1 VTILTPGRN
10 RRDGKILS
18 NSFQKEQ
25 KQELLPTIIIREENT
40 KDIRKTTDNSAREIL
55 VHVQADNYSPE
66 KCIEMFTSVDKGNKV
81 PRCLEGKKQESEV
94 VALSR
99 LIEDVHRD
107 LQIAFA
113 EDLYLYCQANNIDFT
128 ELRAALNTKWNVN
141 VPDLKGVIVHSIK
154 RDGSKMLLN
163 YSSKLSG
170 SKIINAIFNVD
181 HEYRKCKKITDD
193 DIH

>member
-1 VTILTPGRN
+1 VTILTSGRN

-25 KQELLPTIIIREENT
+25 KQELLPTIMIREENT

-99 LIEDVHRD
+99 LIEDAFRLP
-107 LQIAFA
+107 LQKIS
-113 EDLYLYCQANNIDFT
+113 IS
-128 ELRAALNTKWNVN
+128 
-141 VPDLKGVIVHSIK
+141 IVK
-154 RDGSKMLLN
+154 Q
-163 YSSKLSG
+163 
-170 SKIINAIFNVD
+170 
-181 HEYRKCKKITDD
+181 IT
-193 DIH
+193 

>member
-1 VTILTPGRN
+1 MTILTSERN
-10 RRDGKILS
+10 GRDGKIWS

-25 KQELLPTIIIREENT
+25 KQELLPTIITREENT
-40 KDIRKTTDNSAREIL
+40 REIRKTTDNSVREIL
-55 VHVQADNYSPE
+55 VHVQADNYNPE

-81 PRCLEGKKQESEV
+81 SRCLEGKKQESELIV
-94 VALSR
+94 LSR
-99 LIEDVHRD
+99 LIKDAHKD

-113 EDLYLYCQANNIDFT
+113 EDLYLYCQANNI

-141 VPDLKGVIVHSIK
+141 VPDLTGGIVHSIK
-154 RDGSKMLLN
+154 REGSKMPVN

>member
-1 VTILTPGRN
+1 VTILTSGRN

-25 KQELLPTIIIREENT
+25 RQELSPTIIIQEENT
-40 KDIRKTTDNSAREIL
+40 KDIRKATDNSAREIL

-99 LIEDVHRD
+99 LIEDVH
-107 LQIAFA
+107 AFA
-113 EDLYLYCQANNIDFT
+113 EDLYLYSQANNLDFT

-181 HEYRKCKKITDD
+181 HEYRKSKKITDD

>member
-1 VTILTPGRN
+1 VTILTSERN
-10 RRDGKILS
+10 RRDRKILS
-18 NSFQKEQ
+18 NSFQKEH
-25 KQELLPTIIIREENT
+25 KQELLPTLKTLEENT

-55 VHVQADNYSPE
+55 VHVQADNNNPK
-66 KCIEMFTSVDKGNKV
+66 KCIELFTSVDKGNKV

-94 VALSR
+94 IALSR

-107 LQIAFA
+107 LRIAFA

-141 VPDLKGVIVHSIK
+141 VPDPKGGIVHSIK
-154 RDGSKMLLN
+154 RDGNKMLLN
-163 YSSKLSG
+163 YNSKLSG
-170 SKIINAIFNVD
+170 SKIIDAIFNVD
-181 HEYRKCKKITDD
+181 HEYRKSKKITDN

>member
-1 VTILTPGRN
+1 MTIVTSERNGR
-10 RRDGKILS
+10 DEKIWS
-18 NSFQKEQ
+18 NSFHKEQ
-25 KQELLPTIIIREENT
+25 KQELLPTIITREENT
-40 KDIRKTTDNSAREIL
+40 REIRKTTDNSVREIL
-55 VHVQADNYSPE
+55 VHVQADNYNPE

-81 PRCLEGKKQESEV
+81 SRCLEGKKQESEV
-94 VALSR
+94 IVLSR
-99 LIEDVHRD
+99 LIKDAHKD

-141 VPDLKGVIVHSIK
+141 VPDLTGGIVHSIK
-154 RDGSKMLLN
+154 REGSKMLLN

>member
-1 VTILTPGRN
+1 MTILTSERNGR
-10 RRDGKILS
+10 DEKIWS

-25 KQELLPTIIIREENT
+25 KQELLPTIITREENT
-40 KDIRKTTDNSAREIL
+40 REIRKTTDNSVREIL
-55 VHVQADNYSPE
+55 VHVQADNYNPE

-94 VALSR
+94 IVLSR
-99 LIEDVHRD
+99 LIKDAHRD

-128 ELRAALNTKWNVN
+128 ELRAALNSKWNVN
-141 VPDLKGVIVHSIK
+141 VPDLTGGIVHSIK
-154 RDGSKMLLN
+154 REGSKKLLN

-181 HEYRKCKKITDD
+181 HEYGKCKKITDD
-193 DIH
+193 GIH

>member
-1 VTILTPGRN
+1 MTSERN

-25 KQELLPTIIIREENT
+25 KQELLPTIITLEENT

-55 VHVQADNYSPE
+55 VHVQADNNNPE
-66 KCIEMFTSVDKGNKV
+66 KCIELFTSVDKGNKV

-94 VALSR
+94 IALSR
-99 LIEDVHRD
+99 LVEDAHRD

-128 ELRAALNTKWNVN
+128 ELRAALSTKWNVN
-141 VPDLKGVIVHSIK
+141 VPDPKAGIGHSIK
-154 RDGSKMLLN
+154 RDGSKMHLN

-170 SKIINAIFNVD
+170 SKIVNAIFNVD